1 MNEKLCITIVYY
13 GLLILYLILSCM
25 SIINKRRLCLL
36 GRKLFRTRVNILVGG
51 GRHGIIC

>member
-1 MNEKLCITIVYY
+1 MGQQKKLVSETPRGGAGKHIIHEV
-13 GLLILYLILSCM
+13 L
-25 SIINKRRLCLL
+25 INKRRLCLL